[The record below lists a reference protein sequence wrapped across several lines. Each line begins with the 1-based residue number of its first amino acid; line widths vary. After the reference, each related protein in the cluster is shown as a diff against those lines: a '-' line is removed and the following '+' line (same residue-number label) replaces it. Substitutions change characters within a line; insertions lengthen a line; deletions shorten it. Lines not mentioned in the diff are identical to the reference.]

1 MQIRLLK
8 GIQFDINDVPEN
20 LEELVQRAFT
30 EFTAETAK
38 DYTFEDK
45 LLFIDK
51 TVQKLHGD
59 RDPSYIANDLCM
71 TKFKLDLAWH
81 NHLPDPDEFIESGFL
96 YECVAEGQRSQRMY
110 SMDYSESRRECEK
123 IMKILVRIIT
133 AVMLWERP
141 EV

>member
-20 LEELVQRAFT
+20 LEKLVQRAFT
-30 EFTAETAK
+30 EFTEETAK

-81 NHLPDPDEFIESGFL
+81 KQTRVREDHEDPHSSHHRGDTVG
-96 YECVAEGQRSQRMY
+96 
-110 SMDYSESRRECEK
+110 
-123 IMKILVRIIT
+123 T
-133 AVMLWERP
+133 AGGIR
-141 EV
+141 